1 MNTLKGSPWPLKH
14 LPMKYSPVTMEKLRP
29 SVSRTPL
36 QQWPQYTSFGGFV
49 SFSFFIFHPME

>member
-1 MNTLKGSPWPLKH
+1 
-14 LPMKYSPVTMEKLRP
+14 MKYSPVTMEKLRP

-36 QQWPQYTSFGGFV
+36 QQWPQYTGFGGFV